1 MPRSTVAALI
11 RWTLKSPP
19 NELSEIAEP
28 ERVDPR
34 FDRGRVVPRSA
45 ASKWRVVLLGKQ
57 VQALTVSPW
66 DRGGISEGLKGLN
79 IQDLSNSR
87 GPRLGER
94 WPSSGFPLVDS
105 YQRESG
111 CSLIL
116 RETLRFNIWGRTSR
130 RGHWRRKEL
139 YRRENSSKVAARRFA
154 FRNRTVSD
162 SVHPLYYRLFFL

>member
-19 NELSEIAEP
+19 NEHSEIAEP

-45 ASKWRVVLLGKQ
+45 ESKWRVAVPGKQ
-57 VQALTVSPW
+57 VHALTVSPW

-87 GPRLGER
+87 GPRHRGAVALR
-94 WPSSGFPLVDS
+94 WFPSRGFIPA
-105 YQRESG
+105 RE
-111 CSLIL
+111 
-116 RETLRFNIWGRTSR
+116 
-130 RGHWRRKEL
+130 
-139 YRRENSSKVAARRFA
+139 
-154 FRNRTVSD
+154 
-162 SVHPLYYRLFFL
+162 RLFVDFTGNIEI